1 MLIYSSPTIIFP
13 LSKSAIVS
21 FASKSS
27 NFVFC
32 SLQPAKNIETI
43 IVDKVIFRVLNLNI
57 IQDDDFQYTQ
67 EGFYLKDEPRKK
79 FVEQIENRLSTVI
92 HHKRLNRRISYRS
105 LIRMECYNLINFLE
119 GKIKNY
125 EPRIALD
132 GGEDGMDVIKIII
145 QDSAIALKNG
155 GHLFM
160 EIGYDQAD
168 AVKLLLEENEFTGI
182 EIKKDLAGHNRM
194 IHAEKP

>member
-1 MLIYSSPTIIFP
+1 VRTADYEALPP
-13 LSKSAIVS
+13 
-21 FASKSS
+21 
-27 NFVFC
+27 
-32 SLQPAKNIETI
+32 
-43 IVDKVIFRVLNLNI
+43 
-57 IQDDDFQYTQ
+57 
-67 EGFYLKDEPRKK
+67 
-79 FVEQIENRLSTVI
+79 
-92 HHKRLNRRISYRS
+92 
-105 LIRMECYNLINFLE
+105 
-119 GKIKNY
+119 KIKNY